1 MLKHLTRFFIIF
13 FSSRFLRIKMSSSN
27 FGRYLEPPLLTF
39 DPGSDDED
47 EEIYADRWSPKST
60 GLISR
65 ALSPL
70 LKSPFRKSSK
80 LLDIDDYG
88 YGTVRKSSFWDRLT
102 PDSTGA
108 VFGKSI
114 RRNMPRRY
122 R

>member
-1 MLKHLTRFFIIF
+1 
-13 FSSRFLRIKMSSSN
+13 MSSSN
-27 FGRYLEPPLLTF
+27 YGRFLEPPLLTF

-47 EEIYADRWSPKST
+47 EEIYADRWSPKSS

-80 LLDIDDYG
+80 LLDVDYG
-88 YGTVRKSSFWDRLT
+88 NENDYGSVRKSSFWDRLT

-108 VFGKSI
+108 VFGKSS
-114 RRNMPRRY
+114 RRNLPRRY
-122 R
+122 